1 MMFIDFTAILF
12 FTFALEIFL
21 QRSWI
26 SVMHSLKIEQVTK
39 LYGPSWHEKT
49 KMGTPTM
56 GGIVFIPVLL
66 LAIPLIIMMDGDF
79 SLSGAARIVSYP
91 VLAAAVGFVD
101 DWLKYSRRSSDGLKS
116 LQKLALQVAVTLPW
130 ALWVSEP
137 PFVIFP
143 GFEVSRLFYVAF
155 VTFVGVGLQNAVN
168 VTDGLDGLAAGCALI
183 SFMFAL
189 SFIDGGPTMMLII
202 AAACGICLGFLCCLL
217 YTSPS
222 PRDCS

>member
-79 SLSGAARIVSYP
+79 SSAARRGSSPIRC
-91 VLAAAVGFVD
+91 LR
-101 DWLKYSRRSSDGLKS
+101 RRS
-116 LQKLALQVAVTLPW
+116 
-130 ALWVSEP
+130 VSSTT
-137 PFVIFP
+137 
-143 GFEVSRLFYVAF
+143 G
-155 VTFVGVGLQNAVN
+155 
-168 VTDGLDGLAAGCALI
+168 
-183 SFMFAL
+183 
-189 SFIDGGPTMMLII
+189 
-202 AAACGICLGFLCCLL
+202 
-217 YTSPS
+217 
-222 PRDCS
+222 

>member
-1 MMFIDFTAILF
+1 MFIEFTAILF
-12 FTFALEIFL
+12 FAFALEIFL
-21 QRSWI
+21 QGRWI

-101 DWLKYSRRSSDGLKS
+101 DWLKYSRRCKS
-116 LQKLALQVAVTLPW
+116 LPCRWPLPCR
-130 ALWVSEP
+130 
-137 PFVIFP
+137 
-143 GFEVSRLFYVAF
+143 GR
-155 VTFVGVGLQNAVN
+155 
-168 VTDGLDGLAAGCALI
+168 
-183 SFMFAL
+183 
-189 SFIDGGPTMMLII
+189 
-202 AAACGICLGFLCCLL
+202 CG
-217 YTSPS
+217 SPS
-222 PRDCS
+222 RRL